1 MEIELGHNS
10 FCEITSSGDGPH
22 GGWSRRRADGRGVGV
37 GVDGDGGEASS
48 YKRLLPRT
56 HKDSAAVADMWS
68 STSSFD
74 GYLSALSPLQPPP
87 PPQCLSPQRQR
98 CEFVFHCKFHI
109 SHCEI
114 VDSSVRLAFY
124 TPWTE
129 PRSSRAR
136 RTSWRLEWC
145 GRRKRQRRWQTLPG
159 RRGVLEANFIE
170 PTHNKQDFEKT
181 SVFQKLEYRLKE
193 MTWEYWGGSVELVF
207 YTVKLCWTVKKS
219 DPMAVVYT
227 KGRYGTL
234 QEIGRTEVVLNSL
247 NPKWITKHAVT
258 YHFEVVQTL
267 VFCVYDVDTQ
277 FHNLDVKGFAVAVKA
292 GLTKDDLQGKDS
304 EVKFDFD
311 AIDETDRL
319 EEALKPRVESMGG
332 TLEKVLLT
340 GNHVTPCIQEPRW
353 QPGYLYTPAD
363 AIAQRLK
370 TLTVNDTRV
379 LSRTISNWFSRLEEK

>member
-1 MEIELGHNS
+1 MKLYSNLVIAVT
-10 FCEITSSGDGPH
+10 F
-22 GGWSRRRADGRGVGV
+22 R
-37 GVDGDGGEASS
+37 
-48 YKRLLPRT
+48 RLL
-56 HKDSAAVADMWS
+56 
-68 STSSFD
+68 F
-74 GYLSALSPLQPPP
+74 
-87 PPQCLSPQRQR
+87 
-98 CEFVFHCKFHI
+98 
-109 SHCEI
+109 
-114 VDSSVRLAFY
+114 
-124 TPWTE
+124 
-129 PRSSRAR
+129 
-136 RTSWRLEWC
+136 
-145 GRRKRQRRWQTLPG
+145 
-159 RRGVLEANFIE
+159 
-170 PTHNKQDFEKT
+170 
-181 SVFQKLEYRLKE
+181 FQ
-193 MTWEYWGGSVELVF
+193 
-207 YTVKLCWTVKKS
+207 S

-227 KGRYGTL
+227 KGRDGTL

-277 FHNLDVKGFAVAVKA
+277 FHNLDVKVNAYLNFFLLPLGGENFGGHLKLGFAVAVKA